1 MNLVQA
7 AEKQALE
14 RVRFN
19 LTDCIDNIGMLIQ
32 RYGPD
37 ASLVRAR
44 GLLINVQ
51 DRVIKYLDEQ

>member
-1 MNLVQA
+1 MSFAQV

-19 LTDCIDNIGMLIQ
+19 LTDCIDNIGTLIQ

-37 ASLVRAR
+37 PCLLAARSSLIAVR
-44 GLLINVQ
+44 
-51 DRVIKYLDEQ
+51 DRVIKLIDEQ

>member
-1 MNLVQA
+1 MNLAQA

-19 LTDCIDNIGMLIQ
+19 LTDCIDNIGVLIR

-44 GLLINVQ
+44 GLLIDVR
-51 DRVIKYLDEQ
+51 DRVIKVLDEQ